1 MCLKF
6 KFCSKWQYISSN
18 SLFLLQDTFLWSWMV
33 LPCLIFLWF
42 LRAVSDPYLRWH
54 TVHCI
59 GDILPYVPSLNH
71 QIYVDFSCFPSP
83 STIGNAPGHSLPPAV
98 PQLVLPTAPPFCSA
112 HQKGPNRADSRFI
125 PLETTKD
132 RLMFLHRAIDT
143 LECRS
148 PEILLLTAVKGDGRT
163 VVSEYNHTKPASLMR
178 EMLLR
183 VLFWMEVTHLV
194 NSPINAI
201 NNISLN
207 YALRLQQQ
215 YFSAR

>member
-1 MCLKF
+1 
-6 KFCSKWQYISSN
+6 
-18 SLFLLQDTFLWSWMV
+18 
-33 LPCLIFLWF
+33 
-42 LRAVSDPYLRWH
+42 
-54 TVHCI
+54 
-59 GDILPYVPSLNH
+59 
-71 QIYVDFSCFPSP
+71 
-83 STIGNAPGHSLPPAV
+83 
-98 PQLVLPTAPPFCSA
+98 
-112 HQKGPNRADSRFI
+112 
-125 PLETTKD
+125 
-132 RLMFLHRAIDT
+132 MFLHRAIDT